1 MTSQSGKGTRTRIS
15 YQTPDLQERNIL
27 LEEDDDVFKPSPHF
41 DDGSDSDDA
50 FYTTE
55 EGTVARDPE
64 TAFSGNDEKNA
75 QKEEMYKRSMG
86 DRKDPH
92 LSAKQ
97 SQFHHDQEKWENRQ
111 MQSSGVIDG
120 QDDQVSFTNSNSLF

>member
-1 MTSQSGKGTRTRIS
+1 
-15 YQTPDLQERNIL
+15 
-27 LEEDDDVFKPSPHF
+27 
-41 DDGSDSDDA
+41 
-50 FYTTE
+50 
-55 EGTVARDPE
+55 
-64 TAFSGNDEKNA
+64 
-75 QKEEMYKRSMG
+75 MG

-120 QDDQVSFTNSNSLF
+120 RDEQVSFIGNNVLL

>member
-1 MTSQSGKGTRTRIS
+1 MISQSGKETHTWTSYRTS
-15 YQTPDLQERNIL
+15 DLHERNIL
-27 LEEDDDVFKPSPHF
+27 LEDDDDDFKPSPHF

-86 DRKDPH
+86 DRQDPH

-120 QDDQVSFTNSNSLF
+120 QGDQVSLPSGNT

>member
-1 MTSQSGKGTRTRIS
+1 MISQSGKETHTRTS
-15 YQTPDLQERNIL
+15 YRTSDLHERNIL
-27 LEEDDDVFKPSPHF
+27 LEDDDDDFKPSPHF

-120 QDDQVSFTNSNSLF
+120 QGDQVSFPSGNT